1 MSGTNAEVV
10 DHVTDQDGCYCGNH
24 NVHTHNTQF
33 YVSPPF
39 RVPVTVNEVEVE
51 VVLDDGNRCDNQ
63 QFHKLDNLDEDDR
76 NLDAV
81 HSNG

>member
-1 MSGTNAEVV
+1 MVV
-10 DHVTDQDGCYCGNH
+10 TVATI
-24 NVHTHNTQF
+24 T
-33 YVSPPF
+33 PLF

-63 QFHKLDNLDEDDR
+63 QFHKLDNLDEDDQ

-81 HSNG
+81 Q